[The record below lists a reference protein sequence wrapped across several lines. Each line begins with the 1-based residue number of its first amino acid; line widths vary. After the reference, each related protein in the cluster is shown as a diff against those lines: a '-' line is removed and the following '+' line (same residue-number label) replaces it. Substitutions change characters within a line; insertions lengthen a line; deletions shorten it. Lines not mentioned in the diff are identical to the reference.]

1 MVVEIGGTTGRPDG
15 SIYHS
20 RGRWRAATRSGTCG
34 RVLYVLGSLLRP
46 AQTTQGRAFKTMLNG
61 VSAARRTLR
70 NPAPL
75 ITPRSRASP
84 ACAPTAAPTSRD
96 NEVGTQI
103 SVDPT
108 LCMRPTGSG
117 LSSSL
122 SLAIGSA
129 AIHAASGFSA
139 RRTCAATPA
148 RCRGAHV
155 SRGMKVLISGAGIAG
170 LSLALRLRQRRLFPV
185 VVERYPGLRDGGY
198 MLGLSDPGL
207 DAAERMGVDALRE
220 LRHMPRRL
228 VYIGATGQERFSID
242 GSAIDRLVGDREYN
256 LMRGDI
262 ERALYERVRG
272 EVEVRFGASVQSLEE
287 GRDGVVVRLSD
298 GEEIG
303 CDLVVGADGLHS
315 QVRALRF
322 GPEERLVRP
331 LGARVA
337 AFLLD
342 RSGFP
347 DAELGASYWLTE
359 VGRAAAFG
367 AVDEKMAV
375 AFFIWRTE
383 GRPRLDTV
391 DEELRRAFAGAG
403 WRVPA
408 MLDLLPTANDVYLDE
423 VAQVVMPRWADG
435 RIALLGDAGYAV
447 SLFAGKGATLAMAG
461 AVVLA
466 DALADGPDGV
476 DAALAAYEA
485 RLRPWVETAQRMARR
500 NVHLFAPANRVQL
513 LARETMLRLAA
524 RPSLVPLVRRLL
536 NRQGERL

>member
-1 MVVEIGGTTGRPDG
+1 
-15 SIYHS
+15 
-20 RGRWRAATRSGTCG
+20 
-34 RVLYVLGSLLRP
+34 
-46 AQTTQGRAFKTMLNG
+46 
-61 VSAARRTLR
+61 
-70 NPAPL
+70 
-75 ITPRSRASP
+75 
-84 ACAPTAAPTSRD
+84 
-96 NEVGTQI
+96 
-103 SVDPT
+103 
-108 LCMRPTGSG
+108 
-117 LSSSL
+117 
-122 SLAIGSA
+122 
-129 AIHAASGFSA
+129 
-139 RRTCAATPA
+139 
-148 RCRGAHV
+148 
-155 SRGMKVLISGAGIAG
+155 
-170 LSLALRLRQRRLFPV
+170 
-185 VVERYPGLRDGGY
+185 
-198 MLGLSDPGL
+198 
-207 DAAERMGVDALRE
+207 
-220 LRHMPRRL
+220 MPRRL

-272 EVEVRFGASVQSLEE
+272 EVEVRFGASVQSWEE
-287 GRDGVVVRLSD
+287 RRDGVVVRLSD
-298 GEEIG
+298 GEEIA

-322 GPEERLVRP
+322 GPEEHLVRP

-342 RSGFP
+342 RSDFP

-375 AFFIWRTE
+375 AFFIWRAE
-383 GRPRLDTV
+383 RRPRLTPW
-391 DEELRRAFAGAG
+391 RRSCA
-403 WRVPA
+403 VPSPA
-408 MLDLLPTANDVYLDE
+408 SRACRPSWTLLPTANDVYLDE

-435 RIALLGDAGYAV
+435 RTALLGDAGYAV

-466 DALADGPDGV
+466 DAIADGPNGI

-524 RPSLVPLVRRLL
+524 RPFLVPLVRRLL

>member
-1 MVVEIGGTTGRPDG
+1 M
-15 SIYHS
+15 
-20 RGRWRAATRSGTCG
+20 
-34 RVLYVLGSLLRP
+34 
-46 AQTTQGRAFKTMLNG
+46 
-61 VSAARRTLR
+61 
-70 NPAPL
+70 
-75 ITPRSRASP
+75 
-84 ACAPTAAPTSRD
+84 
-96 NEVGTQI
+96 
-103 SVDPT
+103 
-108 LCMRPTGSG
+108 
-117 LSSSL
+117 
-122 SLAIGSA
+122 
-129 AIHAASGFSA
+129 
-139 RRTCAATPA
+139 
-148 RCRGAHV
+148 
-155 SRGMKVLISGAGIAG
+155 MKVLISGAGIAG
-170 LSLALRLRQRRLFPV
+170 LSLALRLRQRGLFPV
-185 VVERYPGLRDGGY
+185 VVERYPGLRDSGY

-207 DAAERMGVDALRE
+207 DAAERMGVDALGD
-220 LRHMPRRL
+220 LRHLPRRL

-322 GPEERLVRP
+322 GPEEQLVRP

-337 AFLLD
+337 AVLLD

-383 GRPRLDTV
+383 GRPRLGTV
-391 DEELRRAFAGAG
+391 EEELRRAFAGAG
-403 WRVPA
+403 WHVPA
-408 MLDLLPTANDVYLDE
+408 MLDLLPTADDVYLDE

-476 DAALAAYEA
+476 DAALAAHEA

-500 NVHLFAPANRVQL
+500 NVHLFAPANRFQL

-524 RPSLVPLVRRLL
+524 RPFLVPLVRRLL